1 MLFDLLVLVLFG
13 WLFINAMRLAFKIAW
28 GAAKVIAVILFVLAL
43 PLLVLCMIFAAGV
56 YLLLPLVMVAAAWGV
71 LKAVS

>member
-1 MLFDLLVLVLFG
+1 
-13 WLFINAMRLAFKIAW
+13 
-28 GAAKVIAVILFVLAL
+28 VIAVILFVLAL